1 MKKST
6 VLVLSIGIGL
16 VLLLGIILIVLD
28 KDGGSPLSIRIGHLP
43 IVGDLPVFVAFEQ
56 GFFEEEGLQVEL
68 VELHS
73 GNEAMNALLTGR
85 TQMHGTVGCS
95 SLFTIEAK
103 SPGKLKV
110 IMSTEETAD
119 KFGANIIVRNDLTLS
134 SLRELKGKKLGTYS
148 GLTHLLTAKLIL
160 KQFMDP
166 ETDVE
171 IVQVEPRLQIQA
183 LAAKQF
189 DCLLSIEPYPTI
201 AIEKGVGR
209 VLEPNVRSRFIVSPF
224 WAAGTVVSTQF
235 AQENPDICRKLI
247 GAMGKAVDFIEEH
260 EQEARQCIPK
270 YTPLSET
277 IAAKVRL
284 YKWSKLGEEDR
295 NAAQELADKYFE
307 AGLVQSKLKVEDMFF
322 K

>member
-6 VLVLSIGIGL
+6 GITIVAIGIA
-16 VLLLGIILIVLD
+16 VLLGIIILVSQPK
-28 KDGGSPLSIRIGHLP
+28 KDATTVTIGHLP
-43 IVGDLPVFVAFEQ
+43 IVGDLPVFVAYEQ
-56 GFFEEEGLQVEL
+56 NFFKDEGLDVQLIEM
-68 VELHS
+68 HS
-73 GNEAMNALLTGR
+73 GNEAINALLTGR

-95 SLFTIEAK
+95 SLFTIQAK

-110 IMSTEETAD
+110 IMSTEETKE
-119 KFGANIIVRNDLTLS
+119 KFGANIIIRNDLTLG
-134 SLRELKGKKLGTYS
+134 SLAELKGKKLGTYS

-160 KQFMDP
+160 QRFMDP
-166 ETDVE
+166 ETDIE

-284 YKWSKLGEEDR
+284 YQWSKLGEEDR
-295 NAAQELADKYFE
+295 SAAQELADKYFE
-307 AGLVQSKLKVEDMFF
+307 AGLVQLKLKVEDMFF

>member
-6 VLVLSIGIGL
+6 AITIVAIGIA
-16 VLLLGIILIVLD
+16 VSLGIIILVSQP
-28 KDGGSPLSIRIGHLP
+28 KKEATTVTIGHLP
-43 IVGDLPVFVAFEQ
+43 IVGDLPVFVAYEQ
-56 GFFEEEGLQVEL
+56 NFFKDEGLDVQLIEM
-68 VELHS
+68 HS
-73 GNEAMNALLTGR
+73 GNEAINALVTGR

-95 SLFTIEAK
+95 SLFTIQAK

-110 IMSTEETAD
+110 IMSTEETED
-119 KFGANIIVRNDLTLS
+119 KFGASIIVRNDLTLR

-160 KQFMDP
+160 QRFMDP
-166 ETDVE
+166 ETDIE

-247 GAMGKAVDFIEEH
+247 WAMGKAVDFIEEH
-260 EQEARQCIPK
+260 EREARQCIPK

-284 YKWSKLGEEDR
+284 YQWSKLGEEDR
-295 NAAQELADKYFE
+295 SAAQELADKYFE
-307 AGLVQSKLKVEDMFF
+307 AGLVQSKLKVDDMFF